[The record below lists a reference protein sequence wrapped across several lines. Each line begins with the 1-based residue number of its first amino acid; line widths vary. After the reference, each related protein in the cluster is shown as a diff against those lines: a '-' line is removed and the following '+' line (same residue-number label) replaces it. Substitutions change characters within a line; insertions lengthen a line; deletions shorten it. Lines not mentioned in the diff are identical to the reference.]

1 VAKKYNKS
9 REQKPNYTKRGKE
22 SYRVEAGTDFDLD
35 SKLSDSKLKEEK
47 NSSSCSN
54 PRQR

>member
-1 VAKKYNKS
+1 VAKYNKS

-35 SKLSDSKLKEEK
+35 SKLTDCKLKEEK
-47 NSSSCSN
+47 NSSSCSS